1 MAKSALSKAS
11 MKFSSV
17 GCSGGSSEA
26 MSRLPPVSGLK
37 AATSI
42 HRNGVVHTKATLQ
55 SSAALPSCAGCQR
68 MSRLLCGMIGAAFE
82 TLEADE
88 RQRQQDG
95 DADHRRR
102 RRLARVVEFVG
113 VLVDVIEQEI
123 GRAVRAALGQD
134 DDMIDRGDHVD
145 QRDDRDETGGR

>member
-37 AATSI
+37 GATSI

-55 SSAALPSCAGCQR
+55 SSAGLPGCAGRQR
-68 MSRLLCGMIGAAFE
+68 MKRLLCRMIGAAFK
-82 TLEADE
+82 TLEADD
-88 RQRQQDG
+88 RQGQQEG
-95 DADHRRR
+95 DAEH
-102 RRLARVVEFVG
+102 
-113 VLVDVIEQEI
+113 
-123 GRAVRAALGQD
+123 
-134 DDMIDRGDHVD
+134 
-145 QRDDRDETGGR
+145 